1 MSDKGIHFKERIRR
15 QVLKNRGLVRTGK
28 GHLEPMPTEPVDPN
42 KTLAMRLIE
51 ARLGVMI
58 EELLAEG
65 SLKEVALLLGI
76 SESTVSKWRLRLG
89 IRL

>member
-1 MSDKGIHFKERIRR
+1 MGGIQFKERVRR
-15 QVLKNRGLVRTGK
+15 KILKDRGLVRTGK
-28 GHLEPMPTEPVDPN
+28 GHLEPALDEPNDPN

-58 EELLAEG
+58 EELLSEG

-76 SESTVSKWRLRLG
+76 SESTVSYWRLRLG
-89 IRL
+89 LRL